1 MGSRSSSRQQDSF
14 TTTLLSSFLAF
25 AVSLSVICRQE
36 RCCQRVPQTGRGRRR
51 NIVCLVV
58 RLLVTVS
65 LDIDILDIPHC
76 LERFDRSKTGPGGAR
91 SRRFSASNN
100 WSCYYR
106 LTFSDL
112 KYKYILKLAFQN

>member
-36 RCCQRVPQTGRGRRR
+36 RCCQRISQTGRGRRR

-65 LDIDILDIPHC
+65 LDIPQC

-106 LTFSDL
+106 LTFGDL
-112 KYKYILKLAFQN
+112 KYKYILNLGFQN